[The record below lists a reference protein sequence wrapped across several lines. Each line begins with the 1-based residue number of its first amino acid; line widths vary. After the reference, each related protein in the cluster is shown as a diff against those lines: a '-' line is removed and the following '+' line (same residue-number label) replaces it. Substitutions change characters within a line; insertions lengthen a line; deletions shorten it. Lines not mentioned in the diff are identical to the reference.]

1 MISYS
6 FVGGRK
12 LFHSQSE
19 YIISWRFLY
28 INLLKTYG
36 INEDIGKFILSIVL
50 GGGKYTKF
58 SLLIQGLPVAKQ
70 VA

>member
-1 MISYS
+1 MSYL

-12 LFHSQSE
+12 LFQSKAE
-19 YIISWRFLY
+19 YIISWRFLF

-36 INEDIGKFILSIVL
+36 INEDIGKFLLFIVL
-50 GGGKYTKF
+50 GGEKYAKG
-58 SLLIQGLPVAKQ
+58 SLLIQSLPVAKQ